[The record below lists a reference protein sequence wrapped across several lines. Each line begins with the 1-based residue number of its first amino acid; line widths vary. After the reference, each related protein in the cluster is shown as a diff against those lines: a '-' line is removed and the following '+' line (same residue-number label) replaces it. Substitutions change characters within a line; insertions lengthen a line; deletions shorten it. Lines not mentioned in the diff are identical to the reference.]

1 MSGNGVKGM
10 RMIFTEYKGLP
21 RSIYFLFL
29 ARIINSAGWFV
40 FPFLTLFMKHKL
52 GVSEDEVGVYLLIM
66 SIAGGAGSLL
76 GGKLADH
83 MGRKFIMITFQT
95 LSALILG
102 ACGFLGDTI
111 LVPQLLIVGS
121 FFGSIAG
128 PANGAMVMDL
138 TTPDNRQQSMSLIYL
153 GMNIGVAVGPL
164 VAGFLFENY
173 TRWLFWGDMI
183 TSLLGL
189 ALVMIFVK
197 DTLPGQQEIEEID
210 RNEERTDEKSESS
223 GIFTALLKRPFL
235 LIFCLITVI
244 TSFVYSQ
251 FGFSIPLHLTDLYG
265 VEDGAIQFGIVT
277 TINALVVVFLTTRL
291 MVHTRRFRP
300 IFNVALAS
308 LAYALG
314 FGMMFFQISPWWF
327 YLATIVWTLGEIIS
341 SVNINVYVAN
351 HSPVTHRGR
360 FNSIYGIIQ
369 GTGGAISP
377 WLTGMFIVSL
387 GVRWVW
393 PLTFVLSIIMM
404 VGFIVLGKVESRSR
418 AHVKPVP
425 DAAETKEST

>member
-1 MSGNGVKGM
+1 MSENGARGM
-10 RMIFTEYKGLP
+10 RMFAEYKGLP

-29 ARIINSAGWFV
+29 ARIINSMGWFV

-66 SIAGGAGSLL
+66 SVAGGLGSLI

-95 LSALILG
+95 LSALLLG
-102 ACGFLGDTI
+102 ACGFLGDSM
-111 LVPQLLIVGS
+111 LVPRFLIAGS

-138 TTPDNRQQSMSLIYL
+138 TRPENRQQSMSFIYL

-164 VAGFLFENY
+164 MAGFLFENY
-173 TRWLFWGDMI
+173 TQWLFWGDMI
-183 TSLLGL
+183 TSLLAL
-189 ALVMIFVK
+189 SLVMIFVK
-197 DTLPGQQEIEEID
+197 DTLPGQQEIDEID
-210 RNEERTDEKSESS
+210 RCEERMHEKSENR
-223 GIFTALLKRPFL
+223 GVLGALWHRPYL
-235 LIFCLITVI
+235 LVFCLITVI
-244 TSFVYSQ
+244 TSFVYAQ

-265 VEDGAIQFGIVT
+265 VGDGAVLFGKVT
-277 TINALVVVFLTTRL
+277 TINALVVVFLTTFL
-291 MVHTRRFRP
+291 MVRTRRIRP

-308 LAYALG
+308 LTYAIG
-314 FGMMFFQISPWWF
+314 FGMMFFEIAPWWF
-327 YLATIVWTLGEIIS
+327 YLATVVWTLGEIIA

-369 GTGGAISP
+369 GTGGAVAP
-377 WLTGMFIVSL
+377 WLTGMFIVSV
-387 GVRWVW
+387 GIRWVW
-393 PLTFVLSIIMM
+393 PLTFVLAAISMI
-404 VGFIVLGKVESRSR
+404 GFIILGKVESGAR
-418 AHVKPVP
+418 HG
-425 DAAETKEST
+425 ETMPSADTTGEEA